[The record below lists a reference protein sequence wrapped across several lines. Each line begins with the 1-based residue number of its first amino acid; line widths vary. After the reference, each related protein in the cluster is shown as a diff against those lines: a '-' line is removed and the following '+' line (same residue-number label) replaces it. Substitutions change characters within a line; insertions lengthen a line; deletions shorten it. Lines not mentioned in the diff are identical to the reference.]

1 MGRQPRSLSPPPRAW
16 AAGRRGRGGHSDTRG
31 WSRPHWTQGAAGAER
46 TGRVPPPTNPRT
58 TRWTLP
64 TAGHRVLGREAPRPS
79 QPSRSFPTLRQGR
92 ALKRDSSHRG
102 RAADADAGKA
112 VAVTLADQTARLAPS
127 AVLTAGGRPAGRQR
141 RGLLNSHGARRPGD
155 GQLASQPVLKLL
167 GVREPRGLGR
177 GQLVTASGRGT
188 QGRALPTGR
197 DEP

>member
-16 AAGRRGRGGHSDTRG
+16 AAGRRGS
-31 WSRPHWTQGAAGAER
+31 GATVTLGAGLDR
-46 TGRVPPPTNPRT
+46 TGHRALPGRSAQAGCPPPTNPRT

-92 ALKRDSSHRG
+92 HRG